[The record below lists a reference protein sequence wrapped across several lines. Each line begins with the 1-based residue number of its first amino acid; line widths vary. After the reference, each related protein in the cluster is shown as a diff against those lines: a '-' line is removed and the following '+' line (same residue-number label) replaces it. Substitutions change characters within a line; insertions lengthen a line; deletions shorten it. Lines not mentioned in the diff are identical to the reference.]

1 MRMEENLRK
10 VKQWLKA
17 RLSSFKQELKQA
29 EFRKKIGLRLGIL
42 TIVILLLPK
51 LFPFAKEAVGYFL
64 PPEPQAPFEA
74 DAVVVQSDVL
84 ENRIFSTGDI
94 LAVKQINLNVEQS
107 GRVVRL
113 NLDEGA
119 EVGQGQLLVK
129 INDKDLQA
137 RMQRAEFNLSL
148 TREREKRQNQLL
160 SQGGISQEE
169 YDGTL
174 GELKSLEAELALIQ
188 AEIEKTEIRA
198 PFDGTLGLRY
208 ITEGSYITPST
219 RIASL
224 QDLSQVY
231 VDFSIPERY
240 AGQVTPGDSIF
251 FTIQGRERVFPGKV
265 YAVEPRID
273 TNTRTIGIRAIS
285 DNPDKHLNPGA
296 LANVELVLERFD
308 SALSLPSI
316 ALIPYEKGYK
326 VYCYRQGKVH
336 AQNVET
342 GLRTNEQVH
351 IVRGLAPGDT
361 VLINGLLQLKDQQ
374 DVAIRQLLNP

>member
-29 EFRKKIGLRLGIL
+29 KFRKKIGLRLGIL

-160 SQGGISQEE
+160 SQGASARKN
-169 YDGTL
+169 TT
-174 GELKSLEAELALIQ
+174 ELW
-188 AEIEKTEIRA
+188 
-198 PFDGTLGLRY
+198 
-208 ITEGSYITPST
+208 
-219 RIASL
+219 
-224 QDLSQVY
+224 V
-231 VDFSIPERY
+231 
-240 AGQVTPGDSIF
+240 
-251 FTIQGRERVFPGKV
+251 
-265 YAVEPRID
+265 
-273 TNTRTIGIRAIS
+273 N
-285 DNPDKHLNPGA
+285 
-296 LANVELVLERFD
+296 
-308 SALSLPSI
+308 
-316 ALIPYEKGYK
+316 
-326 VYCYRQGKVH
+326 
-336 AQNVET
+336 
-342 GLRTNEQVH
+342 
-351 IVRGLAPGDT
+351 
-361 VLINGLLQLKDQQ
+361 
-374 DVAIRQLLNP
+374 